1 MHDLF
6 EKRHAPTVVT
16 IDGLMHDVALDDA
29 RGGTLVSH
37 DRGDSV
43 PAAVKNLRSAVAG
56 VILCG
61 LLAGASNASADPLT
75 RAAVERALGG
85 YEHDAD
91 LATVRAWGAEGATLL
106 IEVSRDNG
114 LVVATRARALH
125 ALRAYGSDLRVRD
138 HLRAMAATPTQDLF
152 LLRASLDALI
162 EGFDDVSEARRYL
175 SDARVDVRDGA
186 VWSLAASTNPA
197 ARVAL
202 RERLQVE
209 TDAGVRATITEALA
223 RPVPAPAPATAFAPR
238 LTSPAVTTPTR
249 APRTRRARSR

>member
-1 MHDLF
+1 M
-6 EKRHAPTVVT
+6 VT
-16 IDGLMHDVALDDA
+16 
-29 RGGTLVSH
+29 H

-43 PAAVKNLRSAVAG
+43 PAAVKNLRIAVAG
-56 VILCG
+56 AILCG
-61 LLAGASNASADPLT
+61 LLAGASNASADPVT
-75 RAAVERALGG
+75 RATVEGALGG
-85 YEHDAD
+85 YEHDVD

-106 IEVSRDNG
+106 IEVSRDAG

-125 ALRAYGSDLRVRD
+125 ALRAYGTDLRVRA
-138 HLRAMAATPTQDLF
+138 HLRAVAAAPTQDVF

-162 EGFDDVSEARRYL
+162 AGFDDVDEARRYL
-175 SDARVDVRDGA
+175 SDARADVRDGA
-186 VWSLAASTNPA
+186 VWSLAASANPA

-223 RPVPAPAPATAFAPR
+223 RTVAAPVAATAFAPR
-238 LTSPAVTTPTR
+238 LSTPAATSPTR